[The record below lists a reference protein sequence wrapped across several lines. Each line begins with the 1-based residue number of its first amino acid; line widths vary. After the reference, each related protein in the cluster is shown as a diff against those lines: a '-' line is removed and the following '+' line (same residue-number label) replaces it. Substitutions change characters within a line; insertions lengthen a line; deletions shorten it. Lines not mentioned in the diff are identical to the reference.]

1 LTTSIIKPTLNPN
14 LKEFWQTKARNKIL
28 YGGRSSSKSWDTSG
42 VAIYLASKYKMKFLC
57 VRQIQNKI
65 TDSVYSLLKIQI
77 ERFGLK
83 DEFTVLKNSIVHN
96 ITGSEFLFYGLWR
109 STDEIKSIESV
120 DILWSEESHALT
132 EEQWNI
138 LEPSIRKEGSE
149 CWILFNPKLVTDF
162 VYKRFIVNTPPN
174 TIKRHIN
181 YNENPFLSETML
193 NIIQAAKDED
203 EEKYNHIYL
212 GHPKVDDNEAIIK
225 RSWIESSIDSHLKLN
240 IEITGKKRIGY
251 DIADSGED
259 SCATIETHG
268 ILTYASSEWF
278 AKEDE
283 LEESA
288 EKVYKRASTKK
299 LHITYD
305 SIGVGASAG
314 STFKR
319 LNLDSKVKI
328 QYSKFNAGDK
338 VRDPDKVF
346 SDNIKNKD
354 MFSNLK
360 AQSWWEI
367 AQRFKNTYNAVAK
380 GTIFKEDEIISIS
393 SDLKHLDQLM
403 EELSTPRKDEDNTGK
418 VKVESKKDLKR
429 RGIKSPNIADAFL
442 MAYSKPKVNSLLASM
457 RED

>member
-1 LTTSIIKPTLNPN
+1 MTSTANPTLNPN

-83 DEFTVLKNSIVHN
+83 DEFTVLKNSIIHN

-109 STDEIKSIESV
+109 SVDEIKSIESV

-162 VYKRFIVNTPPN
+162 VYKRFIINTPPN

-181 YNENPFLSETML
+181 YNENPFLSETMI
-193 NIIQAAKDED
+193 NIIEAVKAEDED
-203 EEKYNHIYL
+203 KYNHIYL

-225 RSWIESSIDSHLKLN
+225 RSWIEAAIDSHLKLN
-240 IEITGKKRIGY
+240 IEISGKKRIGY

-259 SCATIETHG
+259 SCAIIETHG
-268 ILTYASSEWF
+268 IYTYYSSEWF

-288 EKVYKRASTKK
+288 EKVYKRASSQK

-319 LNLDSKVKI
+319 LNLESKVKI

-346 SDNIKNKD
+346 SDNIKNRD

-360 AQSWWEI
+360 AQSWWEM
-367 AQRFKNTYNAVAK
+367 AQRFKNTYNAVTK

-403 EELSTPRKDEDNTGK
+403 EELSTPRKNEDNTGK

-457 RED
+457 REN